1 MVHNFAHTDNSE
13 NSTQNGQ
20 PKFEGFRGSGRE
32 GGKASKDGLEAHK
45 VPTSFVKSTPEVK
58 KSKEQFDG
66 KGAQDAKEGIFLR
79 ISAGDPQGLTTNR
92 QVFGRR
98 SSVWRQAKRRLAL
111 AIGSETASGPNK
123 KDHGDRSPQ
132 RVTTSSERRD
142 ISRSCELVEEWYFRA
157 RVFSVSKF

>member
-1 MVHNFAHTDNSE
+1 MANRNSKAFAARE
-13 NSTQNGQ
+13 V
-20 PKFEGFRGSGRE
+20 RE
-32 GGKASKDGLEAHK
+32 GKRQKPIRAHK
-45 VPTSFVKSTPEVK
+45 APTSFVKSTPEVK
-58 KSKEQFDG
+58 KSKEQSYG

-79 ISAGDPQGLTTNR
+79 ISAGDPHGLTTNR

-111 AIGSETASGPNK
+111 AIGSQTASEPNK

-157 RVFSVSKF
+157 RVFRVSKF

>member
-20 PKFEGFRGSGRE
+20 PKIEGFRGSGRE
-32 GGKASKDGLEAHK
+32 RGKASKDGLEAHK

-58 KSKEQFDG
+58 KSKEQSYG

-79 ISAGDPQGLTTNR
+79 ISAGDPHGLTTNR

-111 AIGSETASGPNK
+111 AIGSQKHP
-123 KDHGDRSPQ
+123 DRI
-132 RVTTSSERRD
+132 RR
-142 ISRSCELVEEWYFRA
+142 IKA
-157 RVFSVSKF
+157 IG